1 MKLTLTQEEIKEIL
15 NDHIV
20 TKLNKSINRN
30 TVSFKVTWDQ
40 EYDCQPEDIEYTVEL
55 LVPRSEM

>member
-15 NDHIV
+15 NNHIV
-20 TKLNKSINRN
+20 TKLNKSINYT

-40 EYDCQPEDIEYTVEL
+40 EYDSQPEDIEYTVEL